1 MKRFNLQ
8 KEKIM
13 NENIQNIHKE
23 ITKVVRGKD
32 TVVDMVLCAML
43 AGGHILLEDI
53 PGVGKTTLAV
63 ALSRAVS
70 LSYKRMQFT
79 PDVLP
84 SDILGFSLYDNKT
97 GEFTYR
103 PGCIFTN
110 LFLADEINRASPKT
124 QSALLEV
131 MEEHKVTV
139 DGVTRQLEE
148 PFFVIATQNPV
159 GASGTQKL
167 PDSQLDRFFVRLSLG
182 YPSHA
187 AATDILKGH
196 SMDQIDV
203 VQPVCSARGFRLMQ
217 QKTGEVFCKD
227 ELLDY
232 IVKLIE
238 ATRGNQW
245 VFQGI
250 SPRGSL
256 ALLKMARAHAFM
268 EDRDYVVPEDIQE
281 KPEFSSIDVSF
292 ISLTKVLGPV
302 RNLLTEDGEIVC
314 LIKPQFEAGREK
326 VGKKGVVRDPAV
338 HEEVI
343 EKVRDFAMSIALEP
357 CHLSFSPIKGPE
369 GNIEY
374 LLHLKKRP
382 EGTKVPDSLTV
393 KVEDVVAQ
401 AHGALDKPA
410 AN

>member
-1 MKRFNLQ
+1 MREQIQ
-8 KEKIM
+8 K
-13 NENIQNIHKE
+13 IHEE

-32 TVVDMVLCAML
+32 TVIDMVLGAML

-84 SDILGFSLYDNKT
+84 SDILGFTLYDNKT
-97 GEFTYR
+97 GEFSYR

-110 LFLADEINRASPKT
+110 LFLADEINRTSPKT

-139 DGVTRQLEE
+139 DGVTRPLEE

-182 YPSHA
+182 YPSHE

-196 SMDQIDV
+196 CMDRIEV
-203 VQPVCSARGFRLMQ
+203 VQQVCSAEEFRKMQ
-217 QKTGEVFCKD
+217 QEAAEVFCKG

-238 ATRGNQW
+238 ATRGNEW
-245 VFQGI
+245 VSQGI

-256 ALLKMARAHAFM
+256 ALLKMAKSHAYM
-268 EDRDYVVPEDIQE
+268 EDRDYVVPEDIHEVFYSVANHRMQLSTAA
-281 KPEFSSIDVSF
+281 KAAGKTEFDV
-292 ISLTKVLGPV
+292 TEQVLSQ
-302 RNLLTEDGEIVC
+302 I
-314 LIKPQFEAGREK
+314 
-326 VGKKGVVRDPAV
+326 
-338 HEEVI
+338 
-343 EKVRDFAMSIALEP
+343 
-357 CHLSFSPIKGPE
+357 PIPR
-369 GNIEY
+369 I
-374 LLHLKKRP
+374 
-382 EGTKVPDSLTV
+382 
-393 KVEDVVAQ
+393 
-401 AHGALDKPA
+401 
-410 AN
+410 

>member
-1 MKRFNLQ
+1 
-8 KEKIM
+8 M
-13 NENIQNIHKE
+13 NEQIQRIHEE
-23 ITKVVRGKD
+23 IAKVVRGKD
-32 TVVDMVLCAML
+32 SVIDMVLCAML
-43 AGGHILLEDI
+43 SGGHILLEDI

-110 LFLADEINRASPKT
+110 LFLADEINRTSPKT

-139 DGVTRQLEE
+139 DGVTRPLEE

-167 PDSQLDRFFVRLSLG
+167 PDSQLDRFFVRMSLG
-182 YPSHA
+182 YPSHS

-196 SMDQIDV
+196 SMDQIDQ
-203 VQPVCSARGFRLMQ
+203 VQPVCSREEFRKMQ
-217 QKTGEVFCKD
+217 QNTGEVFCKE
-227 ELLDY
+227 ELIDY

-238 ATRGNQW
+238 ATRTHQW
-245 VFQGI
+245 VSLGI

-256 ALLKMARAHAFM
+256 ALLKMAKAHAYM
-268 EDRDYVVPEDIQE
+268 QDRDYVTPEDIHEVFYSVANHRMQLSTAA
-281 KPEFSSIDVSF
+281 KAAGKTAFDV
-292 ISLTKVLGPV
+292 TEQVLS
-302 RNLLTEDGEIVC
+302 E
-314 LIKPQFEAGREK
+314 
-326 VGKKGVVRDPAV
+326 
-338 HEEVI
+338 
-343 EKVRDFAMSIALEP
+343 M
-357 CHLSFSPIKGPE
+357 PIPR
-369 GNIEY
+369 I
-374 LLHLKKRP
+374 
-382 EGTKVPDSLTV
+382 
-393 KVEDVVAQ
+393 Q
-401 AHGALDKPA
+401 
-410 AN
+410 